1 MLDPSGQ
8 LPRSYV
14 GDPLNRMRVYRLA
27 CELVGESW
35 EDAEKLTRHR
45 TTEKVSAQLYA
56 AIGSIVANLAEGYA
70 HSSGKDRARIFE
82 YALGS
87 TRESI
92 AWYQSADPVL
102 GTEIVARR
110 VDKLDEIRR
119 MLMAIIPR
127 ERPTDPALRNH
138 DRIPALRAT
147 WTMRTCHQSAV
158 GFPGPRN

>member
-1 MLDPSGQ
+1 MVSAPPNDSVRGRPMRSLSGREPRLPAMSDPLAKTGEGV
-8 LPRSYV
+8 R
-14 GDPLNRMRVYRLA
+14 GDPLLRMRAYRLA

-35 EDAEKLTRHR
+35 DDAEKLTHYR
-45 TTEKVSAQLYA
+45 TTEKVAGQLYA

-70 HSSGKDRARIFE
+70 HSSGRDRARIFE

-92 AWYQSADPVL
+92 AWYRSARPVL
-102 GTEIVARR
+102 GSELVAGR

-127 ERPTDPALRNH
+127 ERNRLIRPSKP
-138 DRIPALRAT
+138 
-147 WTMRTCHQSAV
+147 
-158 GFPGPRN
+158 